1 MLQLPRKMLLLL
13 LLLLL
18 AVAPSAVAAGSGPA
32 AAPRVGQLAPDFTL
46 KDVNG
51 RSYTL
56 SQLRGK
62 VVLVNFWATWCPP
75 CRAEMPSMEKLN
87 TLLSGGDFV
96 LLAINGEEDALDVVK
111 EYLQESP
118 HSFPVLLDGETLVQR
133 QYNVYAFPE
142 TFIIRRDGIIADH
155 VIGAID
161 WTGPQVLSLIKF
173 LING

>member
-1 MLQLPRKMLLLL
+1 MSRPVRKILPLLLL
-13 LLLLL
+13 FIFSL
-18 AVAPSAVAAGSGPA
+18 SASVIAAGTPQAGP
-32 AAPRVGQLAPDFTL
+32 PRVGQLAPDFTL
-46 KDVNG
+46 KDVKG

-56 SQLRGK
+56 SELRGK

-87 TLLSGGDFV
+87 AMLASDDFV
-96 LLAINGEEDALDVVK
+96 LLAINAEEDALDIVK

-118 HSFPVLLDGETLVQR
+118 HSFPVLLDGETAVQR
-133 QYNVYAFPE
+133 QYGVYAFPE

-161 WTGPQVLSLIKF
+161 WTGPKVLNLIKF
-173 LING
+173 LIHG

>member
-1 MLQLPRKMLLLL
+1 MVRLACKILPLFLLLFFSL
-13 LLLLL
+13 
-18 AVAPSAVAAGSGPA
+18 SATLIAAGNSQAGPL
-32 AAPRVGQLAPDFTL
+32 RVGQLAPDFTL
-46 KDVNG
+46 KDVKG

-56 SQLRGK
+56 SELRGK

-87 TLLSGGDFV
+87 AMLPSDDFV
-96 LLAINGEEDALDVVK
+96 LLAINAEEDALDIVK

-118 HSFPVLLDGETLVQR
+118 HSFPVLLDGETAVQK
-133 QYNVYAFPE
+133 QFGVYAFPE

-161 WTGPQVLSLIKF
+161 WTGPKVLNLIKF

>member
-1 MLQLPRKMLLLL
+1 MFRYFFKILPIFVLLLL
-13 LLLLL
+13 PL
-18 AVAPSAVAAGSGPA
+18 ATPSMAADSGSGGPL
-32 AAPRVGQLAPDFTL
+32 RVGQLAPDFTL

-56 SQLRGK
+56 SELRGK

-87 TLLSGGDFV
+87 AMLPKDDFV
-96 LLAINGEEDALDVVK
+96 LLAINAEEDALDIVK
-111 EYLQESP
+111 EFLQESP
-118 HSFPVLLDGETLVQR
+118 HSFPVLLDGQTLVQR
-133 QYNVYAFPE
+133 QYNVFAFPE

-161 WTGPQVLSLIKF
+161 WTGPKVLSLIKF

>member
-1 MLQLPRKMLLLL
+1 MFRPVCKIVPLLLL
-13 LLLLL
+13 LFFSL
-18 AVAPSAVAAGSGPA
+18 SANLVAAGTSKAGP
-32 AAPRVGQLAPDFTL
+32 PRVGQLAPDFTL
-46 KDVNG
+46 KDVKG

-56 SQLRGK
+56 SELRGK

-75 CRAEMPSMEKLN
+75 CRAEMPSMEKLSAM
-87 TLLSGGDFV
+87 LSNDDFV
-96 LLAINGEEDALDVVK
+96 LLAINAEEDALDIVQ

-118 HSFPVLLDGETLVQR
+118 HSFPVLLDGETAVQQ
-133 QYNVYAFPE
+133 QYGVYAFPE

-161 WTGPQVLSLIKF
+161 WTGPKVLNLIKF